1 MQEVSVP
8 TQYSRYH
15 CLLIT
20 VSGAYQRLILVGEI
34 RDRLGNLYRLV
45 FKFTAPPP
53 MDNLYCN
60 ICQIPVF
67 WAQLVMRDEVDGLAV
82 QSQMCRGHIVA
93 LLWYPELARITLH
106 Q

>member
-20 VSGAYQRLILVGEI
+20 VSEAYQRQILVGEV
-34 RDRLGNLYRLV
+34 RDRLGDLYRWV
-45 FKFTAPPP
+45 FKFTARPP

-67 WAQLVMRDEVDGLAV
+67 WAQLVVRDEVYGLAV
-82 QSQMCRGHIVA
+82 QSQMYRGHIIA
-93 LLWYPELARITLH
+93 LPELARITLH